1 MATCFFRNTLSR
13 LSAHPFNAIE
23 IQTIPLLPL
32 KFYSNHLSAIAIR
45 FEVKTVKTPLK
56 WISQIVLFQFY
67 PPRILSST
75 PAASIDGNPLL
86 SWPDLLFQ
94 GAAQSASST
103 SPKRGQGRTVL
114 LGAWSTPPPT
124 SLPNERRGAREGRRS
139 EHPSPSP
146 MVSRTPLKHSL
157 VAIHFFFVNRSK
169 FKRICCCCCQQ
180 VEV

>member
-114 LGAWSTPPPT
+114 LGAWSTPPPPPSPT
-124 SLPNERRGAREGRRS
+124 SDGAHGRGAARS
-139 EHPSPSP
+139 
-146 MVSRTPLKHSL
+146 TPLPP
-157 VAIHFFFVNRSK
+157 
-169 FKRICCCCCQQ
+169 QW
-180 VEV
+180 

>member
-1 MATCFFRNTLSR
+1 VATCFFRNTLSR

-114 LGAWSTPPPT
+114 LGAWSSTPPPHLPPQRAT
-124 SLPNERRGAREGRRS
+124 GRTGGAPLGAPLSLPNGEQN
-139 EHPSPSP
+139 
-146 MVSRTPLKHSL
+146 PLEALTGCNS
-157 VAIHFFFVNRSK
+157 FFF
-169 FKRICCCCCQQ
+169 CQQ

>member
-1 MATCFFRNTLSR
+1 VATCFFRNTLSR

-103 SPKRGQGRTVL
+103 APKRGQGRTGGAP
-114 LGAWSTPPPT
+114 LGAPL
-124 SLPNERRGAREGRRS
+124 SLPNGEQN
-139 EHPSPSP
+139 
-146 MVSRTPLKHSL
+146 PLEALTGCNS
-157 VAIHFFFVNRSK
+157 FFF
-169 FKRICCCCCQQ
+169 CQQ